1 MKHSDNFFEVWGG
14 ISGCQHLLPLLV
26 NSDLRPNQIAQLTSE
41 NVATR
46 FRISEKGGIALGK
59 DADLSFIDPKADELI
74 TADSLFYRHRQTPYL
89 GRTLRG
95 RVVRTILRG
104 QTIFRNGK
112 LQARPTGKLVRP
124 ARS

>member
-1 MKHSDNFFEVWGG
+1 MKDRENFFEVWGG
-14 ISGCQHLLPLLV
+14 ISGCQHLLSLLL

-59 DADLSFIDPKADELI
+59 DADLSLIDPKADEVI
-74 TADSLFYRHRQTPYL
+74 AGESLFYRHRQTPYL

-104 QTIFRNGK
+104 QTIFRDGK
-112 LQARPTGKLVRP
+112 LQARPTGKLVTP
-124 ARS
+124 TRS